1 MRTLIDNRRG
11 RRPLVAL
18 LAGLLLLA
26 GATSAEAAPRI
37 DRPTLPT
44 AGIPSTAGT
53 VHAAEAQGYEGGSTG
68 QGPADDAECESYA
81 RRLNVLTSQAA
92 FWYREGSWNTGNA
105 LDQGAEQLE
114 AEALDRG
121 CFLVNDAGR

>member
-1 MRTLIDNRRG
+1 MPTLTNSHRG

-26 GATSAEAAPRI
+26 GATSAEAAQRI
-37 DRPTLPT
+37 DNPTAPT
-44 AGIPSTAGT
+44 AGMPSTAGA

-92 FWYREGSWNTGNA
+92 FWYRHGSPNTGNA
-105 LDQGAEQLE
+105 LDDGAEQVE